1 MTKISKIYMQTK
13 EEDTDSTKDEDPTK
27 GEDADLFLDPDPIED
42 ENPEFQIQRKMKI
55 RWKRTKD

>member
-27 GEDADLFLDPDPIED
+27 GEDADLRLFFWI
-42 ENPEFQIQRKMKI
+42 QIQLKMRI
-55 RWKRTKD
+55 QNSRSNER

>member
-27 GEDADLFLDPDPIED
+27 GEDADLRLFFGSRS
-42 ENPEFQIQRKMKI
+42 N
-55 RWKRTKD
+55 